1 MSEGSTSSQH
11 GFTLIE
17 VLVALAV
24 FGLAALTLLRLEGA
38 GNLNA
43 ARLET
48 KLVGQMVARNV
59 AIEAMLE
66 ENPPSF
72 GSNGG
77 VSRNGGRAW
86 RWTRLVRPAPEPRL
100 IEIAVDVRDEQGDA
114 AGRISMF
121 RPAA

>member
-1 MSEGSTSSQH
+1 LRRSAQQ

-24 FGLAALTLLRLEGA
+24 FGLAALALLRLEGA
-38 GNLNA
+38 GSVDA

-48 KLVGQMVARNV
+48 RLVGQMVARNV

-66 ENPPSF
+66 ANPPAI
-72 GSNGG
+72 GSNSG